1 MKRQTRCMISI
12 IIAVLLVA
20 SVAIPAMATFSG
32 SNYCG
37 DYYYTYTIQKKSTS
51 GVAGI
56 STPHTPTYVT
66 AKAVNNV
73 KHPITNKDTTITS
86 SITGYASAAAVAGNT
101 MTVNGTSYTRTIY
114 STTAEFK
121 VGNTIVL
128 REGEVTDG

>member
-12 IIAVLLVA
+12 ILTVLLVA
-20 SVAIPAMATFSG
+20 SFAIPAMATFNG
-32 SNYCG
+32 NGYCG

-56 STPHTPTYVT
+56 STPYTPTYVT

-73 KHPITNKDTTITS
+73 KHPITYRDTTITS
-86 SITGYASAAAVAGNT
+86 SITGYASASAVAGNT
-101 MTVNGTSYTRTIY
+101 MTVNGTSYTRTII

-121 VGNTIVL
+121 VGNSLVL
-128 REGEVTDG
+128 KEGVFTDA